1 MPSPRDIDT
10 VLKGWSFRPGEVTA
24 RLVKT
29 RGGREVIQMRVDM
42 GLLQMETEQ
51 RPDGA
56 HPHGAETY
64 YDYLVGEAIRSGDSF
79 RLNRE
84 QCVEAD
90 REFVQYYHRRI
101 CWLSLREYRRAA
113 RDADHSLAFMDFV
126 KEHSPDDEWTLSHEQ
141 YRPFVLFHR
150 VQAGALA
157 ALEEKG
163 PALAIHEINAGL
175 DRFRDL
181 FARYDAADQYS
192 EDELVRRLEQMRE
205 SVRERYDVGRTLDEQ
220 LTDAVRAED
229 YERAAQLRDAL
240 RQVKLA
246 AATEGVV
253 AEQGD
258 GSATDPIDGSAT
270 DRIDGSA
277 TDRIDGSATDRIDG
291 SATDRA
297 RRRIKGRDA
306 SDVGPFAG
314 DGRDDGV
321 DVPF

>member
-10 VLKGWSFRPGEVTA
+10 VLKGWPFRPGEVSA

-29 RGGREVIQMRVDM
+29 RNGREVIQMRVDM

-51 RPDGA
+51 RPDGE

-64 YDYLVGEAIRSGDSF
+64 YDYLVGEAIRTGENF
-79 RLNRE
+79 RLSAE
-84 QCVEAD
+84 QCAEAD
-90 REFVQYYHRRI
+90 REFVQFYHRRI

-157 ALEEKG
+157 ALEETG
-163 PALAIHEINAGL
+163 PAVAIREINAGL
-175 DRFRDL
+175 ARFRDL
-181 FARYDAADQYS
+181 FARYDAPEQYS

-220 LTDAVRAED
+220 LADAVRAED
-229 YERAAQLRDAL
+229 YERAAQLRDKL
-240 RQVKLA
+240 RQTKSI
-246 AATEGVV
+246 AATGPESAEGDT
-253 AEQGD
+253 ATGSPGD
-258 GSATDPIDGSAT
+258 DI
-270 DRIDGSA
+270 
-277 TDRIDGSATDRIDG
+277 
-291 SATDRA
+291 
-297 RRRIKGRDA
+297 
-306 SDVGPFAG
+306 PF
-314 DGRDDGV
+314 
-321 DVPF
+321 